1 MYRFLQRTEEGVR
14 VPGAEVTDDD
24 ELPDMGGRVLPSLAT
39 EFNSQDPH
47 GREEMSLTGFI

>member
-1 MYRFLQRTEEGVR
+1 MYRFLQRPEEGVR
-14 VPGAEVTDDD
+14 VPGAEVTGDG

-47 GREEMSLTGFI
+47 GGAKMPPTGFF